1 MDIIFQYYNEVVL
14 SFNDY
19 EVEYIDK
26 VIIVHTPAGKK
37 PFDIVCKK
45 IFNQLT
51 KIADTLDTRDKD
63 VKIQVRCA
71 DQVFDILL
79 EKQTL

>member
-14 SFNDY
+14 GFNDY
-19 EVEYIDK
+19 EVEFIDQ
-26 VIIVHTPAGKK
+26 VIIVHTPEGKK

-45 IFNQLT
+45 IYNQLI

-63 VKIQVRCA
+63 VKIQIRSA
-71 DQVFDILL
+71 EQVFDILL
-79 EKQTL
+79 EKQTS